1 MAALLMAL
9 AAVIAPTI
17 FTDNGVI
24 ICKDKETVNIEE
36 EIKQKNDEIKNMQK
50 ELELLKQHL
59 KKKNQNSK

>member
-36 EIKQKNDEIKNMQK
+36 EIK
-50 ELELLKQHL
+50 
-59 KKKNQNSK
+59 